1 MNARNKI
8 LILMGILLI
17 VSLCWYFISV
27 PRVGDLQLIGTVDAN
42 EVILSSR
49 IPGQIQTLTIN
60 EGDSV
65 KAGELVA
72 TIQSDDYTAWAV
84 PRAAVLNDEQG
95 DHLFQLD
102 HGKAHRVDVQLRQ
115 PEGDTVGVLGKLDAK
130 LPVIVQG
137 AYEVDD
143 GSAVRT
149 DDGKAGGDKAD
160 DKAGS
165 ESKP

>member
-1 MNARNKI
+1 M
-8 LILMGILLI
+8 
-17 VSLCWYFISV
+17 
-27 PRVGDLQLIGTVDAN
+27 
-42 EVILSSR
+42 
-49 IPGQIQTLTIN
+49 
-60 EGDSV
+60 
-65 KAGELVA
+65 
-72 TIQSDDYTAWAV
+72 
-84 PRAAVLNDEQG
+84 
-95 DHLFQLD
+95 
-102 HGKAHRVDVQLRQ
+102 DVQLRQ

-160 DKAGS
+160 DKADS